1 MHKKDPLGRGLSAIL
16 RDVDEGNAH
25 AISVQQ
31 ILVNPNQPRVEM
43 KQESLQELAASIQEK
58 GLLQPILVRRKEGAY
73 EIIAGERR
81 FRAAKMA
88 GLKEVPAIVREVDD
102 REALELAMIENVQRE
117 DLNAVEIAN
126 VYHRFVEEFGY
137 THEELAKKVG
147 IERSSVTNYIRL
159 LKLPQW
165 IQDLLAAG
173 KLTQGHGRTLITL
186 SSEQE
191 QKRYVAK
198 ALDERL
204 SVRELEQVRKA
215 APTAK
220 PSPFLHAE
228 EILREALKTKV
239 QVTFKRNKG
248 RIIIEFFSR
257 EDLDRLLECLAVE
270 TQ

>member
-88 GLKEVPAIVREVDD
+88 GLKESCNRQGSGRPGGPGACND
-102 REALELAMIENVQRE
+102 RERAEGE
-117 DLNAVEIAN
+117 LNAVEIAN

-147 IERSSVTNYIRL
+147 SKELGY
-159 LKLPQW
+159 KLHQAPQ
-165 IQDLLAAG
+165 AAAMD
-173 KLTQGHGRTLITL
+173 TGHC
-186 SSEQE
+186 
-191 QKRYVAK
+191 
-198 ALDERL
+198 
-204 SVRELEQVRKA
+204 
-215 APTAK
+215 
-220 PSPFLHAE
+220 
-228 EILREALKTKV
+228 LRPA
-239 QVTFKRNKG
+239 
-248 RIIIEFFSR
+248 S
-257 EDLDRLLECLAVE
+257 
-270 TQ
+270 